1 MGSPLGPTLAN
12 VFLGYHK
19 KKWLADCPA
28 QFKPSYYRR
37 YVDDIFVLLP
47 DANCLDEFKQ
57 YLNQKHPNINFT
69 SEVEVDNSLPFLDI
83 FVIYIYITYII
94 SVYRKPT
101 FSGVYTNYD
110 SYIPLIYKSSLIST
124 LLHRAFTICSN
135 WNQIHK
141 EIENIISVMV
151 SNGYPSRLL
160 DRIVARFLNNIHRS
174 KPVIAKE
181 PNESLQ
187 IILPYLGTLTKR
199 LEKKINRS
207 LQQHLPS
214 IKISFI
220 YRAST
225 RLRTLFALR
234 IESPPSWYQE

>member
-1 MGSPLGPTLAN
+1 
-12 VFLGYHK
+12 
-19 KKWLADCPA
+19 
-28 QFKPSYYRR
+28 
-37 YVDDIFVLLP
+37 VLLP

-57 YLNQKHPNINFT
+57 YLNKKHPNINFT
-69 SEVEVDNSLPFLDI
+69 SEVEADNSLPFLD
-83 FVIYIYITYII
+83 VYVMRHNNSYIT

-135 WNQIHK
+135 WSQIHR
-141 EIENIISVMV
+141 EIKKITSVMV
-151 SNGYPSRLL
+151 SNGYPSSLL

-187 IILPYLGTLTKR
+187 IILPYLGTLTK
-199 LEKKINRS
+199 
-207 LQQHLPS
+207 
-214 IKISFI
+214 
-220 YRAST
+220 
-225 RLRTLFALR
+225 
-234 IESPPSWYQE
+234 